1 MHPFYIHFLF
11 PYSLPTTCD
20 IASFPFIILSRL
32 VLLFSKLVI
41 LCSIHSYQSFI
52 MCNRACLLRPVVI
65 WFVVFCICPLICQGL
80 KSTMD
85 SKGCAQYSR
94 CGMSSDL
101 YILEAP
107 HLGPSY
113 NYRRYLDLCLVV

>member
-65 WFVVFCICPLICQGL
+65 WVVVFCICPLICQGL

-101 YILEAP
+101 YVLEAP